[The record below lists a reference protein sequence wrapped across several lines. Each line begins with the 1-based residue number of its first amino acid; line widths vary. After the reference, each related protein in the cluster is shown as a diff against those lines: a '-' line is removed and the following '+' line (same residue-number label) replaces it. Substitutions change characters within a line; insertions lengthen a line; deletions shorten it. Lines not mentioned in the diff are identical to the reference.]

1 MVATLFSGSLQ
12 LYGFYYYIYCP
23 TQVPFSQN
31 SKEVSGA
38 QRGTWLTTTLL
49 SDKQRP
55 LRSESGEI
63 GSAISDKD
71 QLAGTPRP
79 A

>member
-23 TQVPFSQN
+23 TQVLFSQN